1 MKKIVSLFIFL
12 LLLVGCSLSN
22 SPTSKV
28 EELLNKY
35 QTLDSDIK
43 SGIDDVLKEENLND
57 SQKERYRKVIE
68 KQYRNLAYEIKDE
81 RIDGDTATITVEIEV
96 IDYKKLNSL
105 ASGLWSR
112 NLPIEADR
120 GNIYTVDGEAIAS
133 NLTTT
138 SLVFIPNQIK
148 NKDLVAEKISE
159 ILDVPKSKIEEH
171 LYKKS
176 MMEKVHPEGR
186 RLSYEIADKI
196 ENLHFDGVYLLK
208 ESKRYY
214 PHNEML
220 SHVLGYVGIDNQGLS
235 GLELEYDDIL
245 TGEYGSIQ
253 YFSDAKG
260 NNLERNSVY
269 VEPEDG
275 LDIYLTVDY
284 GIQSSIERELDN
296 VVLRYNPD
304 GAWAI
309 AMDPNTGEI
318 LGMSS
323 RPNFNPNSYK
333 DYDTETINRNMA
345 IWASYEPGSTFK
357 ILTLSAAVNEG
368 KVDLLKDTFYDGGS
382 VNVDGARIKC
392 WKHGGHGSQTF
403 LEVVQNSCNPGF
415 VELGNRLGK
424 ETLFDYINKFG
435 YGKKTGIDLNGEATG
450 ILFSLDKVGPV
461 ELATTAFGQGVS
473 VTALQ
478 QVVAVSAAINGG
490 TLYKPYIVKR
500 VAYHENGQIIKEVKP
515 TIVRDNIVTKD
526 TSEKVR
532 MTLESVVSLG
542 TGRNAYIDGYRVGGK
557 TGTAQK
563 VNNGIYMQGNY
574 IVSFIGFLPANDPK
588 IVVYLA
594 IDNPK
599 GVTQYG
605 GTVSAPIVKN
615 IMEDAITSLNIEK
628 QDGGT
633 EKKYQWY
640 DKKYYNVP
648 NVVGKSKKE
657 ATSMLKSFSVEYSGS
672 GDVVVSQS
680 PDSDSR
686 IAEGEKVRL
695 YLG

>member
-1 MKKIVSLFIFL
+1 MFNKGIHKRIKIVLLIILFIFAIIIA
-12 LLLVGCSLSN
+12 
-22 SPTSKV
+22 KV
-28 EELLNKY
+28 FY
-35 QTLDSDIK
+35 
-43 SGIDDVLKEENLND
+43 
-57 SQKERYRKVIE
+57 
-68 KQYRNLAYEIKDE
+68 
-81 RIDGDTATITVEIEV
+81 IEV

-176 MMEKVHPEGR
+176 MMERVHPEGR

>member
-1 MKKIVSLFIFL
+1 MFNKGIHKRIKIVLLIILFIFAIIIA
-12 LLLVGCSLSN
+12 
-22 SPTSKV
+22 KV
-28 EELLNKY
+28 FY
-35 QTLDSDIK
+35 
-43 SGIDDVLKEENLND
+43 
-57 SQKERYRKVIE
+57 
-68 KQYRNLAYEIKDE
+68 
-81 RIDGDTATITVEIEV
+81 IEV

-176 MMEKVHPEGR
+176 MMERVHPEGR
-186 RLSYEIADKI
+186 RLSYKIADKI

-235 GLELEYDDIL
+235 GLELEYNDIL

-275 LDIYLTVDY
+275 LDIYLTVNY

-640 DKKYYNVP
+640 DKKYYTVP

-672 GDVVVSQS
+672 GDVVVNQS